1 MTGLQRLASPRL
13 GIARLLQAG
22 LSCACLLGISSS
34 GFAQDRPSEE
44 DMFGAPS
51 SSPSPPASSA
61 AAPALVNSGQPPS
74 ATFPPASL
82 SAPITTSNTDRAPVP
97 NPAPAVSSVHEP
109 PAPSPV
115 VAGGENK
122 RDDQILGTGE
132 ATPMFTEEA
141 APDDPLKIGGQI
153 YLRMQSTASQGQRFQ
168 DFSYSSPS
176 MLDVYMDARPNDR
189 VRAFARGRM
198 LYDPTLPTSA
208 SSDNSISA
216 VSATGSTSGSQSL
229 SSLFQTQTRDP
240 KVYLDQLWVNF
251 DIAHRLFVT
260 AGKQHVRWGTGHFW
274 APTDYLHLRARNPL
288 DVFDARTGTTMVKLH
303 LPIESRQWNF
313 YAFGVTEGPDST
325 QQLGK
330 LAGAARAEFVLDAT
344 ELGLGVFARRGTKPK
359 LAADL
364 STGIG
369 DFDFYG
375 ELALRY
381 QDDID
386 RVGYN
391 PNAVIPTYPTTDA
404 IPSWQTPD
412 QTNNVF
418 SKQVVDAIYPVR
430 RDRGMQPQVVGGVTY
445 SRKYNDN
452 DTFTV
457 GAEYFYNSLGY
468 DSPVAYPG
476 LVLPHSVTLNDPA
489 SFFYLGR
496 HYAAL
501 YATFPSP
508 FSLDTHS
515 FTLSTLGNLSDQSF
529 ITRLDYS
536 LVVLTHVRFEAF
548 VSGRYGN
555 ANGEFRFG
563 VKNLNVGTKV
573 FNLPAAIMDFGM
585 ALRVAI

>member
-1 MTGLQRLASPRL
+1 MTGSQGRVLSMHR
-13 GIARLLQAG
+13 IARLLQSG
-22 LSCACLLGISSS
+22 LSCAFLLGISSS
-34 GFAQDRPSEE
+34 GLAQDRPSEE
-44 DMFGAPS
+44 DMFGAPT
-51 SSPSPPASSA
+51 SSPPAPASSA
-61 AAPALVNSGQPPS
+61 VAPASVDSGQPPS
-74 ATFPPASL
+74 VTPASASL
-82 SAPITTSNTDRAPVP
+82 SAPGTTSNIPEAAAATGR
-97 NPAPAVSSVHEP
+97 ET
-109 PAPSPV
+109 
-115 VAGGENK
+115 K
-122 RDDQILGTGE
+122 RDEQILGSSE

-141 APDDPLKIGGQI
+141 APDDPLKVGGQL

-198 LYDPTLPTSA
+198 LYDPTLPA
-208 SSDNSISA
+208 STGNTNSISA
-216 VSATGSTSGSQSL
+216 VPATGSTAGSQSL

-240 KVYLDQLWVNF
+240 KVYLDQLWINF
-251 DIAHRLFVT
+251 DIAHRLYVT

-274 APTDYLHLRARNPL
+274 APTDYLHLSPRNPL

-313 YAFGVTEGPDST
+313 YAFGITEGPDAT

-344 ELGLGVFARRGTKPK
+344 ELGLGVFGRQSAKPK
-359 LAADL
+359 FAADL

-375 ELALRY
+375 ELALKYR
-381 QDDID
+381 DDID
-386 RVGYN
+386 RVSYN
-391 PNAVIPTYPTTDA
+391 PNAVMPYPTAAPT
-404 IPSWQTPD
+404 WQTPT
-412 QTNNVF
+412 QTQAIF
-418 SKQVVDAIYPVR
+418 LGQVVDALYPVH
-430 RDRGMQPQVVGGVTY
+430 RDRGIRPQIVGGATY

-452 DTFTV
+452 DLFTV

-468 DSPVAYPG
+468 NSPTAYPG
-476 LVLPHSVTLNDPA
+476 LVLPHSGALSTLNTPA
-489 SFFYLGR
+489 TFFYLGR

-508 FSLDTHS
+508 YSLDTHT
-515 FTLSTLGNLSDQSF
+515 FTLSTLCNLSDQSF

-555 ANGEFRFG
+555 ENGEFRFG
-563 VKNLNVGTKV
+563 VRNLNVGGVT
-573 FNLPAAIMDFGM
+573 FNLPPAFMDLGM

>member
-1 MTGLQRLASPRL
+1 MTGIQRLASPRL

-22 LSCACLLGISSS
+22 PACALLLGISSS

-44 DMFGAPS
+44 DLFGSPS
-51 SSPSPPASSA
+51 SAPPTASSA
-61 AAPALVNSGQPPS
+61 EVPAPVSSGQTPN
-74 ATFPPASL
+74 ATPPPASL
-82 SAPITTSNTDRAPVP
+82 SAPATTSNTPQAPAP
-97 NPAPAVSSVHEP
+97 GPAPAASGAA
-109 PAPSPV
+109 PAPT
-115 VAGGENK
+115 VAPALTGGETK
-122 RDDQILGTGE
+122 RDEQILGTGE
-132 ATPMFTEEA
+132 ATPMFSEEA
-141 APDDPLKIGGQI
+141 APDDPLKIGGQV

-198 LYDPTLPTSA
+198 LYDPTLPATA
-208 SSDNSISA
+208 SSANSISA
-216 VSATGSTSGSQSL
+216 VPATGSTSGSQSL
-229 SSLFQTQTRDP
+229 SSLFQTQSRDP

-251 DIAHRLFVT
+251 NIAHRLYVT

-288 DVFDARTGTTMVKLH
+288 DVFDARTGTSMVKLH

-313 YAFGVTEGPDST
+313 YAFGITEGPDST

-344 ELGLGVFARRGTKPK
+344 ELGLGVFGRRGAKPK
-359 LAADL
+359 YAADL

-381 QDDID
+381 QDQID
-386 RVGYN
+386 RVSYN
-391 PNAVIPTYPTTDA
+391 PNAVLPTYPADDD
-404 IPSWQTPD
+404 IPNWQTPE
-412 QTNNVF
+412 QTNNIFVR
-418 SKQVVDAIYPVR
+418 QVVDAIYPVH

-476 LVLPHSVTLNDPA
+476 LVLPHSGTLNDPS

-508 FSLDTHS
+508 FSLDTHT

-536 LVVLTHVRFEAF
+536 LVVLTHIRFEAF

-563 VKNLNVGTKV
+563 VRNLNVGGFV
-573 FNLPAAIMDFGM
+573 YNLPPAIMDFGM